1 MRSVDQPLGWSQWD
15 FMQTPWVTLE
25 GVTLGKIYPIWTYN
39 LLNHRSK
46 KHGTFDHA
54 FCANFI

>member
-25 GVTLGKIYPIWTYN
+25 GESP
-39 LLNHRSK
+39 
-46 KHGTFDHA
+46 
-54 FCANFI
+54 